1 MTLESTRTTEST
13 KALID
18 HILTNS
24 MQNFYLKKINNKK
37 KLYSEEKIA
46 ENKNNLKELWR
57 TLKSLSVT
65 SQGGGKRMV

>member
-1 MTLESTRTTEST
+1 MTLESIKTTEST

-46 ENKNNLKELWR
+46 EKIRIILKNSGEL
-57 TLKSLSVT
+57 
-65 SQGGGKRMV
+65 

>member
-1 MTLESTRTTEST
+1 MTLESIKTTEST

-46 ENKNNLKELWR
+46 ENENNLKELWQN
-57 TLKSLSVT
+57 LKSLSVT
-65 SQGGGKRMV
+65 SQRGGKRMV

>member
-24 MQNFYLKKINNKK
+24 MQSFYLKKINNKK

-46 ENKNNLKELWR
+46 ENENNLKELWQN
-57 TLKSLSVT
+57 LKSLSVT
-65 SQGGGKRMV
+65 SQRGGKRMV